1 MITEEKIYIGD
12 IPCLKISCHEDVKG
26 MVIFY
31 HGWTS
36 TKELQSLRGHIL
48 AAYGYDV
55 LIPEAVHHGE
65 RGIIDYEDN
74 PDAYLKFWQ
83 TIFQNLREAPQ
94 VIAYAR
100 TWHDD
105 VPLVVMGHSM
115 GGFTALGVLTWNRDV
130 QAAVAMNGSGW
141 WDESDRRFRAGL
153 PLKPMDFLPDLR
165 QEISRWDPYTHTE
178 NLEGRSVLA
187 LTAGND
193 DTVHPMA
200 QSYYMD
206 KLYTLAGVRSRFITY
221 PGLKHFVTTNMMGDA
236 VDWLSDVL

>member
-74 PDAYLKFWQ
+74 PDSGRLYSR
-83 TIFQNLREAPQ
+83 IF
-94 VIAYAR
+94 VK
-100 TWHDD
+100 H
-105 VPLVVMGHSM
+105 
-115 GGFTALGVLTWNRDV
+115 
-130 QAAVAMNGSGW
+130 
-141 WDESDRRFRAGL
+141 RRSS
-153 PLKPMDFLPDLR
+153 PMP
-165 QEISRWDPYTHTE
+165 EH
-178 NLEGRSVLA
+178 G
-187 LTAGND
+187 
-193 DTVHPMA
+193 
-200 QSYYMD
+200 
-206 KLYTLAGVRSRFITY
+206 
-221 PGLKHFVTTNMMGDA
+221 TTMCR
-236 VDWLSDVL
+236 